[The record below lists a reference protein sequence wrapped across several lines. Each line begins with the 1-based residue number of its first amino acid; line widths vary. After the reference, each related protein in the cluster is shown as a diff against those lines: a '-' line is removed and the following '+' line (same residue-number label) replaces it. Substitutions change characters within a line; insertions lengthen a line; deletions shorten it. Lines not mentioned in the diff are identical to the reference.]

1 MTSQMLLM
9 LFMILTLFAGIAG
22 FSYGLWIIKT
32 SRVKVYR
39 RKGITTSTTT
49 LTGAAAR
56 RVGIVLVVGASFI
69 TLINLIF
76 ISSLF

>member
-1 MTSQMLLM
+1 MTVQML
-9 LFMILTLFAGIAG
+9 FTILVLLGGIAG
-22 FSYGLWIIKT
+22 ISYGLWIIKT

-39 RKGITTSTTT
+39 RTGITTTTTT

-56 RVGIVLVVGASFI
+56 RFGIGILVGASFI

-76 ISSLF
+76 IRPLF